1 MKKKESV
8 TNMKEKIAK
17 YTSAHQMEIE
27 RVFGSYIEET
37 LSEDNINVAIVD
49 KVNSLYSKKEDNV
62 LEVKGQDITIE
73 FDRELFGYLTTLPKY
88 INNEIGLTVGQTYA
102 FKELIKKQLEGIEF
116 ESVDIEIYKVE
127 PIIQK
132 ALSFVKDNKPVE
144 AYYKVIIK
152 IEY

>member
-62 LEVKGQDITIE
+62 LEIKGQDITIE

-88 INNEIGLTVGQTYA
+88 INSEIGLTVGQTYA
-102 FKELIKKQLEGIEF
+102 FKELIKKHLEGIEF

>member
-62 LEVKGQDITIE
+62 LEIKGQDITIE

-102 FKELIKKQLEGIEF
+102 FKELIKKQLEGVEF
-116 ESVDIEIYKVE
+116 ESVGIEIYKVE

-144 AYYKVIIK
+144 AYYKVIVK
-152 IEY
+152 IQY

>member
-1 MKKKESV
+1 MKKKESII
-8 TNMKEKIAK
+8 NMKEKIAK

-49 KVNSLYSKKEDNV
+49 KVNSLYSKKTENI

-88 INNEIGLTVGQTYA
+88 INNEIGLTVGQNYA

-144 AYYKVIIK
+144 AYYKVTVK
-152 IEY
+152 IQY

>member
-8 TNMKEKIAK
+8 NNMKEKIAK

-62 LEVKGQDITIE
+62 LEIKGQNITIE

-116 ESVDIEIYKVE
+116 ESVEIEIYKVE

-144 AYYKVIIK
+144 AYYKVIVK
-152 IEY
+152 IQY

>member
-49 KVNSLYSKKEDNV
+49 KVNGSYYKKEENI
-62 LEVKGQDITIE
+62 LEIKGQDITIE
-73 FDRELFGYLTTLPKY
+73 FDRELYGYLTTLPKY
-88 INNEIGLTVGQTYA
+88 INNEINLTFGQNYA
-102 FKELIKKQLEGIEF
+102 FKELIKKQLEGIEV

-144 AYYKVIIK
+144 AYYKVTIK
-152 IEY
+152 IQY

>member
-8 TNMKEKIAK
+8 NNMKEKIAK

-62 LEVKGQDITIE
+62 LEIKGQDITIE

-144 AYYKVIIK
+144 AYYKVIVK
-152 IEY
+152 IQY

>member
-49 KVNSLYSKKEDNV
+49 KINSLYSKKEDNV
-62 LEVKGQDITIE
+62 LEIKGQDITIE

-88 INNEIGLTVGQTYA
+88 INNEIGLTVGQNYA

-144 AYYKVIIK
+144 AYYKVTVK
-152 IEY
+152 IQY

>member
-8 TNMKEKIAK
+8 ANMKEKIAK

-62 LEVKGQDITIE
+62 LEIKGQDITIE

-88 INNEIGLTVGQTYA
+88 INSEIGLTVGQTYA
-102 FKELIKKQLEGIEF
+102 FKELIKKHLEGIEV

-152 IEY
+152 IQY

>member
-62 LEVKGQDITIE
+62 LEIKGQDITIE
-73 FDRELFGYLTTLPKY
+73 FDRELFGYLTTIPKY

-102 FKELIKKQLEGIEF
+102 FKELIKKHLEGIEF

-144 AYYKVIIK
+144 AYYKVIVK
-152 IEY
+152 IQY

>member
-8 TNMKEKIAK
+8 SNMKEKIAK

-62 LEVKGQDITIE
+62 LEIKGQDITIE

-152 IEY
+152 IQY

>member
-37 LSEDNINVAIVD
+37 LSEENINVAIVD

-62 LEVKGQDITIE
+62 LEIKGQDITIE

-102 FKELIKKQLEGIEF
+102 FKELIKKHLEGIEF

-127 PIIQK
+127 PFIQK

-144 AYYKVIIK
+144 AYYKVIVK
-152 IEY
+152 IQY

>member
-8 TNMKEKIAK
+8 NNMKEKIAK

-62 LEVKGQDITIE
+62 LEIKGQDITIE

-152 IEY
+152 IQY

>member
-8 TNMKEKIAK
+8 INMKEKIAK

-62 LEVKGQDITIE
+62 LEIKGQDITIE

-88 INNEIGLTVGQTYA
+88 INNEIGLTVGQNYA
-102 FKELIKKQLEGIEF
+102 FKELIKKQLEGIEV

-132 ALSFVKDNKPVE
+132 ALSLVKDNKPVE

-152 IEY
+152 IQY

>member
-1 MKKKESV
+1 MKKKENV
-8 TNMKEKIAK
+8 NNMKEKIAK

-62 LEVKGQDITIE
+62 LEIKGQDITIE

-152 IEY
+152 IQY

>member
-62 LEVKGQDITIE
+62 LEIKGQDITIE

-144 AYYKVIIK
+144 AYYKVIVK
-152 IEY
+152 IQY

>member
-8 TNMKEKIAK
+8 NNMKEKIAK

-62 LEVKGQDITIE
+62 LEIKGQDITIE

>member
-8 TNMKEKIAK
+8 NNMKEKIAK

-62 LEVKGQDITIE
+62 LEIKGQDITIE

-116 ESVDIEIYKVE
+116 ESVEIEIYKVE

-144 AYYKVIIK
+144 AYYKVIVK
-152 IEY
+152 IQY

>member
-8 TNMKEKIAK
+8 NNMKEKIAK

>member
-37 LSEDNINVAIVD
+37 LSEENINVAIVD

-62 LEVKGQDITIE
+62 LEIKGQDITIE

-144 AYYKVIIK
+144 AYYKVIVK
-152 IEY
+152 IQY

>member
-1 MKKKESV
+1 
-8 TNMKEKIAK
+8 
-17 YTSAHQMEIE
+17 MEIE

-88 INNEIGLTVGQTYA
+88 INNEIGLTVGQIYA

>member
-8 TNMKEKIAK
+8 NNMKEKIAK

-62 LEVKGQDITIE
+62 LEIKGQDITIE

-88 INNEIGLTVGQTYA
+88 INNEIGFTVGQTYA

-144 AYYKVIIK
+144 AYYKVIVK
-152 IEY
+152 IQY